1 MDKPSEERYAEIF
14 KRYAGGLGLNVED
27 DLLKRLLNRYRVE
40 QRDLRASEPRDLIE
54 RCRDICNL
62 RQQPPAITQELLD
75 LAWTGYFGS

>member
-1 MDKPSEERYAEIF
+1 
-14 KRYAGGLGLNVED
+14 VQ
-27 DLLKRLLNRYRVE
+27 RLLQRYRDE
-40 QRDLRASEPRDLIE
+40 KRDLRASEPRDLID